1 VCGDFNDTPTDS
13 SVTRGLQATGDVK
26 KVLDSGQ
33 PLFFNPFAE
42 LAKAGKGTHY
52 FRGKPFVFDNIVVS
66 PGLLDGK
73 GWQYRNRS
81 AAIVPEIAFRGQPD
95 RFGGP
100 DDRRKVKHS
109 GASDHFPVV
118 IELIVNK

>member
-1 VCGDFNDTPTDS
+1 MLRADVLRIVFALVTTLTSMTAAAADACPT
-13 SVTRGLQATGDVK
+13 L
-26 KVLDSGQ
+26 LDRS
-33 PLFFNPFAE
+33 
-42 LAKAGKGTHY
+42 
-52 FRGKPFVFDNIVVS
+52 I